1 MTFPSSLSHNLL
13 GPSLEITVKYLLCSE
28 LWKIQLIL
36 KKPMPRKQLESWV
49 FSIDE
54 TALNTG
60 NSGSFQNR
68 LLPFFY
74 FSFLHWLKKNS
85 SQKTVFFE
93 IGKSLFSSFRLS
105 GRDLIE
111 MRYWDLNVSTRNCL
125 CYKFVVSSF
134 FVNTWLKF

>member
-1 MTFPSSLSHNLL
+1 MTFPSSLSHNVL
-13 GPSLEITVKYLLCSE
+13 GSSLDITVKYLLCSE

-36 KKPMPRKQLESWV
+36 KIPMPRKQLESWV
-49 FSIDE
+49 FFIDE

-60 NSGSFQNR
+60 NSGIVQNR

-74 FSFLHWLKKNS
+74 FSFFHWLKKNS

>member
-1 MTFPSSLSHNLL
+1 MTFPSSLSHNVL
-13 GPSLEITVKYLLCSE
+13 GSLEITVKYLLCSE

-68 LLPFFY
+68 FHFFISHSY
-74 FSFLHWLKKNS
+74 
-85 SQKTVFFE
+85 T
-93 IGKSLFSSFRLS
+93 G
-105 GRDLIE
+105 
-111 MRYWDLNVSTRNCL
+111 
-125 CYKFVVSSF
+125 
-134 FVNTWLKF
+134 